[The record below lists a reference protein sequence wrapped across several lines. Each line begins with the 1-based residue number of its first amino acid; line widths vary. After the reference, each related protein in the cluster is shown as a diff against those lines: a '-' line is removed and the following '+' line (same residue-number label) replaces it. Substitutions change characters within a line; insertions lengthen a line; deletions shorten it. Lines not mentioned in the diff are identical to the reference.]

1 MNIPLSE
8 AKTIVDLFRRVVQ
21 LFPAAFKQYVS
32 LLRWGGKS
40 TLNAT
45 VASCLSGLVV
55 VVIYASATQA
65 AVVSHSVWTR
75 NHMRAMWLTADTHA
89 LKYSIETIET
99 CDRLRTAGEVEADQ
113 RKLACDAA
121 ELAYLWHGDRTYMF
135 DADAKLK
142 AKAFALMKLDV
153 QRLLNAVNQKIAEM
167 KPVADPSPIVE
178 VLVGPQFRGFTVML
192 LVLLITLPFVH
203 RNWKGSDDDLPTI
216 QA

>member
-1 MNIPLSE
+1 MYIPISE
-8 AKTIVDLFRRVVQ
+8 AKTISDLIKCVVQ
-21 LFPAAFKQYVS
+21 LFPGALKQYVS
-32 LLRWGGKS
+32 FLRWGGKS

-65 AVVSHSVWTR
+65 AVVWHSVWTR
-75 NHMRAMWLTADTHA
+75 NHMREIWLTADTHA
-89 LKYSIETIET
+89 LKNSIETIEI

-121 ELAYLWHGDRTYMF
+121 ELAYRWHGDRTLMF

-142 AKAFALMKLDV
+142 ARAFALMRLDV
-153 QRLLNAVNQKIAEM
+153 QRLQNDVNQKIAEM

-178 VLVGPQFRGFTVML
+178 VLVGPQFRGFTMML